1 MTGVR
6 RWRTSDDGGLSMMTT
21 AHAPT
26 ELVADYAAGALSPGM
41 RLLVGSHLSF
51 CRACR
56 DKVAR
61 LEAIGGALLAGAEAV
76 KPTPRCLASALARIA
91 HPETAEAVEAAP
103 DAPLP
108 APLRLRLAMPVC
120 DLTWRPLL
128 PGLSECRLDGFPAE
142 AVGLMRGQ
150 PGTRMLAPDHCGRES
165 TLVLA
170 GRLRDGARTY
180 RRGDLAL
187 ADPRIERC
195 PEVAGRETCL
205 CLVVKPAGAAPRP
218 RRPRTS
224 G

>member
-1 MTGVR
+1 
-6 RWRTSDDGGLSMMTT
+6 MMRS

-26 ELVADYAAGALSPGM
+26 ELVADYAAGTLPPGM

-51 CRACR
+51 CRECR

-61 LEAIGGALLAGAEAV
+61 LEAIGGALLAGGGSVEPA
-76 KPTPRCLASALARIA
+76 PRCLASALARIA
-91 HPETAEAVEAAP
+91 RPAEAEAVEAER

-108 APLRLRLAMPVC
+108 VPLRLRLKMPVC
-120 DLTWRPLL
+120 DLRWRPLL
-128 PGLSECRLDGFPAE
+128 PGLSECRLDGFPTE

-170 GRLRDGARTY
+170 GRFRDGARTY
-180 RRGDLAL
+180 GRGDLAL

-195 PEVAGRETCL
+195 PEVTGRETCL
-205 CLVVKPAGAAPRP
+205 CLVVKPGGEAPLRVP
-218 RRPRTS
+218 RLDN
-224 G
+224 